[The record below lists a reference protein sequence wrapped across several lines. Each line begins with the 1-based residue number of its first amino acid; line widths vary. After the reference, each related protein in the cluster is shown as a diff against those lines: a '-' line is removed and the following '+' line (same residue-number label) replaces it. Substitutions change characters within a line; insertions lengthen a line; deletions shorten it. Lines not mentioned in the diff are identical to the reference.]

1 MSLDVVSERSAIP
14 DAAVSAPAQPRR
26 IAWRY
31 TIVVVV
37 FHLGAA
43 LAFVPWFFS
52 WTGVVLGILGL
63 HIFGIIGTTVC
74 YHRLL
79 THRAFSCP
87 KWVEHTLAVIGLL
100 GMQDAPARWVAV
112 HRRHH
117 QHADDALD
125 PHSPVKS
132 FWWGHIGWLLVEHPE
147 LSRYGI
153 YERYAKDILR
163 DHFYVFLERQIGWIM
178 LASWLVFYFGG
189 FLYVLAT
196 GGTTMEAVQFGSSLL
211 VWGVF
216 ARIVFSWHV
225 AWSINSVTHRY
236 GYRNYETD
244 EDSRNNVLVGLFSG
258 GEGWH
263 NNHHADPRA
272 ARFGHR
278 WWELDAGYRVIRI
291 LELLGLA
298 TNVIRPH
305 GRYTPAQDSAGR
317 RTTRG
322 GQDMPPEAA
331 AIAKN

>member
-1 MSLDVVSERSAIP
+1 MSLDVVDRRTAFRQLDE
-14 DAAVSAPAQPRR
+14 AAVPRKR
-26 IAWRY
+26 KIAWRY
-31 TIVVVV
+31 VSVLTV
-37 FHLGAA
+37 FHLGAQ

-52 WTGVVLGILGL
+52 WTGVILAVIGL
-63 HIFGIIGTTVC
+63 HLFGIVGITVC

-79 THRAFSCP
+79 THRAFACP

-125 PHSPVKS
+125 PHSPAES
-132 FWWGHIGWLLVEHPE
+132 FWWSHIGWLLVENPE
-147 LSRYGI
+147 LTRYGI

-163 DHFYVFLERQIGWIM
+163 DRFYVNMERYIGWIM
-178 LASWLVFYFGG
+178 LASWLVFYFAG
-189 FLYVLAT
+189 FLFELAI
-196 GGTTMEAVQFGSSLL
+196 GGTLIEAVQFGSSLV

-216 ARIVFSWHV
+216 VRIVASWHV
-225 AWSINSVTHRY
+225 AWSINSVTHRF

-244 EDSRNNVLVGLFSG
+244 EDSRNNLLVGLVSG

-278 WWELDAGYRVIRI
+278 WFELDAGYRVIRV
-291 LELLGLA
+291 LEMLGLA
-298 TNVIRPH
+298 WNVIPPH
-305 GRYTPAQDSAGR
+305 GRYTPAKDAAGR

-322 GQDMPPEAA
+322 GQDMPAA
-331 AIAKN
+331 

>member
-1 MSLDVVSERSAIP
+1 M
-14 DAAVSAPAQPRR
+14 SAPGP
-26 IAWRY
+26 
-31 TIVVVV
+31 
-37 FHLGAA
+37 
-43 LAFVPWFFS
+43 
-52 WTGVVLGILGL
+52 
-63 HIFGIIGTTVC
+63 
-74 YHRLL
+74 
-79 THRAFSCP
+79 
-87 KWVEHTLAVIGLL
+87 
-100 GMQDAPARWVAV
+100 
-112 HRRHH
+112 
-117 QHADDALD
+117 
-125 PHSPVKS
+125 
-132 FWWGHIGWLLVEHPE
+132 
-147 LSRYGI
+147 
-153 YERYAKDILR
+153 
-163 DHFYVFLERQIGWIM
+163 
-178 LASWLVFYFGG
+178 

>member
-1 MSLDVVSERSAIP
+1 MSLDVV
-14 DAAVSAPAQPRR
+14 DAGTALRIAAAAPQRHK

-31 TIVVVV
+31 ALVLIGV
-37 FHLGAA
+37 HLGAM

-52 WTGVVLGILGL
+52 WTGVILAVIGL
-63 HIFGIIGTTVC
+63 HLFGIIGITVC

-79 THRAFSCP
+79 THRAFACP
-87 KWVEHTLAVIGLL
+87 KWVEHTLAIIGLL

-112 HRRHH
+112 HRLHH
-117 QHADDALD
+117 QHADEACD
-125 PHSPVKS
+125 PHSPVES
-132 FWWGHIGWLLVEHPE
+132 FWWSHIGWMLVEHPE
-147 LSRYGI
+147 LTRYGI

-163 DHFYVFLERQIGWIM
+163 DRFYVFMERRIGWIM
-178 LASWLVFYFGG
+178 LASWLAFYCAGLLF
-189 FLYVLAT
+189 VLAT
-196 GGTTMEAVQFGSSLL
+196 GGTLIAAVQFGASLL

-216 ARIVFSWHV
+216 VRIVASWHV
-225 AWSINSVTHRY
+225 AWSINSVTHRF

-244 EDSRNNVLVGLFSG
+244 EDSRNNLVVGLISG

-278 WWELDAGYRVIRI
+278 WFELDAGYRVIRL
-291 LELLGLA
+291 LERCGLA
-298 TNVIRPH
+298 WNVIAPH
-305 GRYTPAQDSAGR
+305 GRYTPVDDSSGR

-322 GQDMPPEAA
+322 GDDMPPEAV